1 MCNFSQHHWFI
12 RKVLSWRAAA
22 AVAWSVLLLPLCTLL
37 FIFLC
42 RFDLFHPVQ
51 WISDSLNDWC
61 SSYVMFS
68 LLLLCIAVLMI
79 SASDM
84 YCCAV
89 VPSVSCTRVALMAR
103 VLHVCHF
110 VYVAVGFIVACCT
123 ALIIGDRYRFIT
135 ASCITKESPATSHQI
150 CLNEYFIFILLAGGF
165 TGFYYSICYFAKNMS
180 CLPFPAIQQY
190 KYLRFK
196 AALPLLIKH
205 SAAQSFH
212 SVKYFYMI
220 YFFLGYIP
228 RAWFST
234 IMDLSEDRFR
244 QPLNTLKGL
253 MDISLLYHTW
263 LSGTFLLIIWYI
275 EWLLF
280 RIYATEDYYFPVQS
294 SFAED
299 VDRCLPKVLNSNPP
313 LIVKFLALQDLALLA
328 RHSPSRRQEVFSLSQ
343 PGGHPHNWLAIS
355 TECLNLL
362 SSLTQKLVAYQEAI
376 AVNGRIRHSYSSSGE
391 SRSSSSS
398 SGTSITE
405 EPAGQQ
411 VVTQLQKTT
420 PQTPIPSLVK
430 TLPFK
435 MAAPFTPDLGSPFSS
450 PPMNTMVGVV
460 DPSSPWYGSVQSPHV
475 MRRGPKLW
483 TSGSSPYTEPAQ
495 NNSPYE
501 AVPPVIFRGRF
512 EERKPNFVSIWF
524 QQKQEQVKHF
534 LGRRALIMYLFD
546 KHPEASSQA
555 LFADSQ
561 AHIWALEGLS
571 HLVAASL
578 SEDRFGVVQM
588 KLPSI
593 LNALLALQEAV
604 DKHFKLPHVSSKPV
618 RPSESLTDMSFKT
631 LRFALRSSLRTA
643 IYRITTAFGEHL
655 NSVQISAEHQK
666 RLQQFLEY
674 KE

>member
-1 MCNFSQHHWFI
+1 M
-12 RKVLSWRAAA
+12 
-22 AVAWSVLLLPLCTLL
+22 
-37 FIFLC
+37 
-42 RFDLFHPVQ
+42 
-51 WISDSLNDWC
+51 
-61 SSYVMFS
+61 
-68 LLLLCIAVLMI
+68 LLLCVAVLMI
-79 SASDM
+79 SASDL
-84 YCCAV
+84 YCCTV
-89 VPSVSCTRVALMAR
+89 VPSVSCTRVALMGR
-103 VLHVCHF
+103 VLHLCHI
-110 VYVAVGFIVACCT
+110 VHVAVGFLVAWCT
-123 ALIIGDRYRFIT
+123 TLIIGGRYWSIS
-135 ASCITKESPATSHQI
+135 ASCITTESPGNSHQS
-150 CLNEYFIFILLAGGF
+150 CLNEYLVFILLAGGF
-165 TGFYYSICYFAKNMS
+165 TGFYYSICYFTRNMNY
-180 CLPFPAIQQY
+180 LPFLAIQQY

-205 SAAQSFH
+205 SAVQAFH
-212 SVKYFYMI
+212 SVKYFYVF

-234 IMDLSEDRFR
+234 VMDLSEDRIL
-244 QPLNTLKGL
+244 QPLDTLKGL
-253 MDISLLYHTW
+253 LDIALFYHTW
-263 LSGTFLLIIWYI
+263 LSGTLLLIIWYS
-275 EWLLF
+275 EWLIF
-280 RIYATEDYYFPVQS
+280 RIYTSEGYCFPVQS

-313 LIVKFLALQDLALLA
+313 VIVKFLALQDLALLA
-328 RHSPSRRQEVFSLSQ
+328 HHSPSRRQEVFSLSQ

-362 SSLTQKLVAYQEAI
+362 SSLTQKLLAHQEAV
-376 AVNGRIRHSYSSSGE
+376 AVNGRMRQSYSSSGE
-391 SRSSSSS
+391 SRISSTSSE
-398 SGTSITE
+398 TSITE
-405 EPAGQQ
+405 EHVNQQ

-430 TLPFK
+430 TLHFK
-435 MAAPFTPDLGSPFSS
+435 MSVPFTPDLGSPFSS
-450 PPMNTMVGVV
+450 PPVNSMVGVV

-483 TSGSSPYTEPAQ
+483 TSGSSPYNDPAQ
-495 NNSPYE
+495 NHSPYE
-501 AVPPVIFRGRF
+501 AGPTVIFHGRI
-512 EERKPNFVSIWF
+512 EERKPSFISVWF
-524 QQKQEQVKHF
+524 QQKQEQAKNF

-571 HLVAASL
+571 HLVASSL
-578 SEDRFGVVQM
+578 SEDRFGVVQT

-593 LNALLALQEAV
+593 LNTLLALQEAV
-604 DKHFKLPHVSSKPV
+604 DKHFKLPHVSSKPL
-618 RPSESLTDMSFKT
+618 RPSGSLIDMSYKT